1 MVLKPVG
8 PSECLEPKEGT
19 SYGTPAKAMDTDRPG
34 CGSQHLLAIWS
45 ETSHLNLLVLEVS
58 YQ

>member
-8 PSECLEPKEGT
+8 PSECLVLKEGT
-19 SYGTPAKAMDTDRPG
+19 SYGTPARARDMDRPG
-34 CGSQHLLAIWS
+34 CGSQHFLAIWS
-45 ETSHLNLLVLEVS
+45 ETSHTNLLVPEVS